1 MLSFQ
6 EFIQMILPCED
17 NILRNVVLD
26 RPSRRIGRYD
36 ILPKEIEY
44 SIVNVIVKEADLLR
58 KIEILKT

>member
-1 MLSFQ
+1 
-6 EFIQMILPCED
+6 MILPCED

-26 RPSRRIGRYD
+26 RPSRRLSRYD

-58 KIEILKT
+58 KIELLKT